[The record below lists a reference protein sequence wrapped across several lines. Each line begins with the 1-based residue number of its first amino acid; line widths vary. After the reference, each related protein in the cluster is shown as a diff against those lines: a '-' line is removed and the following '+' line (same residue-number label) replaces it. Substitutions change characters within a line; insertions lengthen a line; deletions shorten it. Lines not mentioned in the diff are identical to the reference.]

1 MRLRRLGRLWLP
13 LLSLELR
20 LRGGLRLSSLRGYLL
35 DCKRLLGGLTQQLL
49 SLSLGC
55 RSLRRIRGLAEG
67 VKASDRRI
75 LLLFFLPLSFK
86 LGFLSASQLSLLLLL
101 YRSKSPLFARVIVI
115 TPCHTLLEYRP
126 LLVLLGGNLGP
137 ETHRL
142 TNDVPRV
149 RHGGLLER
157 PALLFML
164 CTEAER
170 EVDLG
175 RSHEDA
181 AIPAAVRCIECKL
194 GQLRIRHAIF
204 DEQADLDRL

>member
-1 MRLRRLGRLWLP
+1 MLDRYTILRHAILSSIDCGNFVEHGCASELLRDVRLRRLGRLWLP

-86 LGFLSASQLSLLLLL
+86 LGFLSASQLSLLLLPP
-101 YRSKSPLFARVIVI
+101 YRR
-115 TPCHTLLEYRP
+115 
-126 LLVLLGGNLGP
+126 GN
-137 ETHRL
+137 T
-142 TNDVPRV
+142 
-149 RHGGLLER
+149 
-157 PALLFML
+157 
-164 CTEAER
+164 
-170 EVDLG
+170 
-175 RSHEDA
+175 S
-181 AIPAAVRCIECKL
+181 
-194 GQLRIRHAIF
+194 
-204 DEQADLDRL
+204 